1 MRISDWSSDVC
12 SSDLHTGDIVVDAQP
27 VELVPPRHQ
36 DNRKAHPD
44 DATVKGHAA
53 LPQLYNVAGVREE
66 ARGVVE
72 QHIGQSAAQ
81 DDAKRRPGDEIV
93 RVTAGHG
100 RAWRLQQAE
109 QIPPADEYAGDI
121 GEAVPAELQEAEV
134 KRDGRRSD
142 EHTSELQSLMRI

>member
-1 MRISDWSSDVC
+1 MLFRS
-12 SSDLHTGDIVVDAQP
+12 
-27 VELVPPRHQ
+27 
-36 DNRKAHPD
+36 
-44 DATVKGHAA
+44 
-53 LPQLYNVAGVREE
+53 
-66 ARGVVE
+66 
-72 QHIGQSAAQ
+72 IGQSAAQ

-134 KRDGRRSD
+134 KRDGRKAQRCEIDRSGD
-142 EHTSELQSLMRI
+142 VSKIGRAAGRERVCQYG